1 MPGWKAPRRRVEQPY
16 GDHSET
22 IDVTICSTRFGPQDI
37 APEQRWVCA
46 QPMPGFEALREFA
59 LLRQAGQGPF
69 IWLQSLEA
77 LELAFLI
84 VDASCFGL
92 SFQPPTDAD
101 LAGFDAPPSV
111 LVILPHRPGDALRV
125 HRLAPLLF
133 DVAHARF
140 VQYVYEPEQV
150 LGEGL
155 WTGASS
161 AWPDATM
168 QPRIVQVQCLAEP
181 AAAGVGTGEVGR
193 ESGSTFP

>member
-1 MPGWKAPRRRVEQPY
+1 MLGWKTPRRGVEKTCDDY
-16 GDHSET
+16 SGT
-22 IDVTICSTRFGPQDI
+22 LDVTIYSTRFGLQDI

-59 LLRQAGQGPF
+59 LLRQTGQEPF

-77 LELAFLI
+77 IELAFLI

-92 SFQPPTDAD
+92 RFQPPTDVD
-101 LAGFDAPPSV
+101 LASFDSPPSV
-111 LVILPHRPGDALRV
+111 LVILPYRPGDVLRV

-140 VQYVYEPEQV
+140 LQYVYEPEHV
-150 LGEGL
+150 SGEGL
-155 WTGASS
+155 WAGSS
-161 AWPDATM
+161 GAWPDATV
-168 QPRIVQVQCLAEP
+168 QPRIVHVPFLAKP
-181 AAAGVGTGEVGR
+181 AAGVGTRKIGR

>member
-1 MPGWKAPRRRVEQPY
+1 MRGWKAPRHGVEKAC
-16 GDHSET
+16 GDYSG
-22 IDVTICSTRFGPQDI
+22 ILDVTIYSTRFGPQDI

-46 QPMPGFEALREFA
+46 QPMPGFEAMREFA
-59 LLRQAGQGPF
+59 LLRQTGQEPF

-92 SFQPPTDAD
+92 RFQPPTDAEFS
-101 LAGFDAPPSV
+101 GFDAPPSV
-111 LVILPHRPGDALRV
+111 LVILPYKPGDVLRV

-140 VQYVYEPEQV
+140 VQHVYEPEQV
-150 LGEGL
+150 SGEGL
-155 WTGASS
+155 WAGSS
-161 AWPDATM
+161 GAWPDAAV
-168 QPRIVQVQCLAEP
+168 QARIVQVPYLVKP
-181 AAAGVGTGEVGR
+181 AARVGSRKIGC